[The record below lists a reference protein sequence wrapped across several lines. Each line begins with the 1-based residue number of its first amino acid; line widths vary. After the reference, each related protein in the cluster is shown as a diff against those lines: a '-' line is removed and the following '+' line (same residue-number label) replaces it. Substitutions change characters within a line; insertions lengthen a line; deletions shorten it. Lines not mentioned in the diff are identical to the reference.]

1 MHTKSCS
8 FNHTHTYTRVGSNR
22 NYNRL
27 AENDEVNS
35 DPYHTVPK
43 SSTVEEITHHR
54 RFPNYILSKKLRKRK
69 NTRVILTRREYLRV
83 NNTTSKL
90 QQHKAVD
97 RKIYLCS
104 KNLKIIWFR
113 LDSRTK

>member
-1 MHTKSCS
+1 MAEKNKENNKNNSDLIY
-8 FNHTHTYTRVGSNR
+8 NLIRIRKAALLARHTYTRVGSNR
-22 NYNRL
+22 TNNRL

-69 NTRVILTRREYLRV
+69 NIRVILPRCEYLRV
-83 NNTTSKL
+83 K
-90 QQHKAVD
+90 
-97 RKIYLCS
+97 
-104 KNLKIIWFR
+104 
-113 LDSRTK
+113 